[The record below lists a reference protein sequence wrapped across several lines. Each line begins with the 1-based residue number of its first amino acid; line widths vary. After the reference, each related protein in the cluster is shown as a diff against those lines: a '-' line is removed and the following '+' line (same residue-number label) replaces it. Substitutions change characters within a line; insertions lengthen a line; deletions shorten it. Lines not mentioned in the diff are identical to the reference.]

1 MTASPVFGK
10 VYMASQ
16 LTDAFARKFYYLRLS
31 ITDVCNFRCTYCLPN
46 GYKPGAVNNNGFLS
60 VDEVRRVTRA
70 FSALGTE
77 KVRLTGGEPSL
88 RRDFTEIIAAVR
100 ENPAIR
106 QIAVTTNGYRLAR
119 DVERWRDAGLTAIN
133 VSVDSLDA
141 RQFHAI
147 TGQDKFHQVMDGI
160 DAAFAA
166 GFDKVKVN
174 TVLMRDV
181 NHHQLDTFLA
191 WIQPRR
197 IQLRFIELMET
208 GEGSDLFRRHHLS
221 GMVLRDELLRR
232 GWIHQIRQ
240 RSDGPAQVFCHPDYA
255 GEIGLIMPYEKDF
268 CATCNRLRVSS
279 VGKLHLCLFGEGGVD
294 LRDLMAEDQQQA
306 ALEAPQEAGHQ
317 VVEKAIVK
325 ENRYAIRAQ
334 VSAWIASDNVQV
346 VLITGGT
353 GFTDG
358 DQAPEA
364 LLPLFDR
371 EVEGFGEVFRML
383 SFEEIGTSTLQSRA
397 VAGVANRTLI
407 FAMPGSTKACRT
419 AWDNIIAPQLDART
433 RPCNFIP
440 HLKK

>member
-1 MTASPVFGK
+1 MTAPPVLGK

-31 ITDVCNFRCTYCLPN
+31 ITDVCNFRCTYCLPD
-46 GYKPGAVNNNGFLS
+46 GYKPGAVTNKGFLS

-100 ENPAIR
+100 ENSAIR

-147 TGQDKFHQVMDGI
+147 TGQGKFQQVMDGI

-166 GFDKVKVN
+166 GFEKVKVN

-191 WIQPRR
+191 WIKPRR

-208 GEGSDLFRRHHLS
+208 GEGSDLFRRHHIS

-279 VGKLHLCLFGEGGVD
+279 VGKLHLCLF
-294 LRDLMAEDQQQA
+294 L
-306 ALEAPQEAGHQ
+306 
-317 VVEKAIVK
+317 
-325 ENRYAIRAQ
+325 
-334 VSAWIASDNVQV
+334 S
-346 VLITGGT
+346 LIHISE
-353 GFTDG
+353 
-358 DQAPEA
+358 P
-364 LLPLFDR
+364 
-371 EVEGFGEVFRML
+371 
-383 SFEEIGTSTLQSRA
+383 
-397 VAGVANRTLI
+397 
-407 FAMPGSTKACRT
+407 
-419 AWDNIIAPQLDART
+419 T
-433 RPCNFIP
+433 RP
-440 HLKK
+440 